1 MKKVNIAVV
10 AETAPAKTIIPVI
23 EKLDANV
30 LSLTHSDMARE
41 LLEPYSLEM
50 KSIGQGRRSSGV
62 KRSNTTIAKLV
73 LQDTYSAYNALKN
86 KKLDLVLTCGNA
98 GDVRKGISA
107 AKKLG
112 IPRLHIEQ
120 DIYNPI
126 EMIAYADLI
135 TVPSNEYKKKLKKLY
150 GIENT
155 VNIKGYPQAE
165 YVLRHILKD
174 PDDMYRHYGVS
185 DFYVLFL
192 GGDTRPADIP
202 EIIHQVELLNHNVL
216 VVPYRFDVN
225 YVSKFV
231 TKKGVYIIDGDVDLI
246 SLMNASEGVIYC
258 SGMGVTIEVGA
269 LSVPAVK
276 ILGFHREHA
285 SNDLALS
292 LGINVVSIYEIH
304 NAVEHMQTP
313 FGSRLI
319 KNGSKASY
327 KVAELAKNMNMFS
340 GKSGGLSSLRKIW
353 NQRKKYR

>member
-1 MKKVNIAVV
+1 MNIAVV

-30 LSLTHSDMARE
+30 LSLTHSAMARE

-50 KSIGQGRRSSGV
+50 KSIGQGRRRAGA
-62 KRSNTTIAKLV
+62 KKSNANIAKLV
-73 LQDTYSAYNALKN
+73 LQDTYSAYSALKD
-86 KKLDLVLTCGNA
+86 KQLDLVMTCGNA

-107 AKKLG
+107 AKKLN

-150 GIENT
+150 SIENT

-165 YVLRHILKD
+165 YVLRHILRD
-174 PDDMYRHYGVS
+174 PDDLYEYYGVKE
-185 DFYVLFL
+185 FYVLFL
-192 GGDTRPADIP
+192 GGDTKPEDIP
-202 EIIHQVELLNHNVL
+202 EIIHQVELLGQNVL
-216 VVPYRFDVN
+216 VVPYRFDVT
-225 YVSKFV
+225 YVSKFI
-231 TKKGVYIIDGDVDLI
+231 TKRGVYVIDGDVDLI

-276 ILGFHREHA
+276 VLGFHKEHA

-304 NAVEHMQTP
+304 NAVEHMKTP

-327 KVAELAKNMNMFS
+327 KIAELAKNMDMF
-340 GKSGGLSSLRKIW
+340 GGNSGGFSSLRKIW